1 MAGKTLPEMAA
12 AAGTRCRDRNE
23 KPEPAGMKTCPWPCL
38 PPRLHS
44 ETGTPTRESVAAA
57 AEAAGVS
64 GTVADV
70 ETAAVEAA
78 AVEAA
83 AVEAAAVAA
92 VVADTRGSGRCWSAA
107 EA

>member
-1 MAGKTLPEMAA
+1 MAA
-12 AAGTRCRDRNE
+12 AAGTRGRDRNE

-70 ETAAVEAA
+70 EAGVVEAAAVEAA

-83 AVEAAAVAA
+83 AVEAADVAA

-107 EA
+107 GA